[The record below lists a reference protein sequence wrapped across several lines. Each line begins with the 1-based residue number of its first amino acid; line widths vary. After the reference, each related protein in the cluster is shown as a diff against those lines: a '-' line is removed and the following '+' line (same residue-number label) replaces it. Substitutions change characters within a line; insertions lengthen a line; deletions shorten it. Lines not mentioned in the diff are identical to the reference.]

1 MIREHY
7 LMITRNRRLASAML
21 ILMLLTTACS
31 TLTTASHFTRESP
44 KIYSGTRFDI
54 HASADHYDILRS
66 YRDKYGVEPPAYPKL
81 DLPFS
86 LLFDTI
92 IFVPVVMPI
101 VLYQA
106 VFD

>member
-1 MIREHY
+1 M
-7 LMITRNRRLASAML
+7 TRNRRLVSVVL
-21 ILMLLTTACS
+21 IFLLCTTGCATMTTAN
-31 TLTTASHFTRESP
+31 HFTQDSP
-44 KIYSGTRFDI
+44 MIYSGTRLDI
-54 HASADHYDILRS
+54 HASADDETILRN

-92 IFVPVVMPI
+92 ILIPVVLPL

-106 VFD
+106 VFG